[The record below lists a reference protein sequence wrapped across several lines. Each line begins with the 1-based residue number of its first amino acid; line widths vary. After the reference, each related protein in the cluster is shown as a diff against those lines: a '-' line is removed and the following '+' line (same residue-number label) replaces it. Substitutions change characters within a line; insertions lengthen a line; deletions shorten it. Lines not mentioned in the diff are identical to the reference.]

1 MNHNLAITFNGDVY
15 GWGSPLYGVLGLQ
28 DINDTQP
35 VALPRILNRLEGIKV
50 NQIAVG
56 KYHSICCTNSGDIYS
71 WGD

>member
-1 MNHNLAITFNGDVY
+1 MAAGMNHNLAITFNGDVY

-50 NQIAVG
+50 N
-56 KYHSICCTNSGDIYS
+56 
-71 WGD
+71 